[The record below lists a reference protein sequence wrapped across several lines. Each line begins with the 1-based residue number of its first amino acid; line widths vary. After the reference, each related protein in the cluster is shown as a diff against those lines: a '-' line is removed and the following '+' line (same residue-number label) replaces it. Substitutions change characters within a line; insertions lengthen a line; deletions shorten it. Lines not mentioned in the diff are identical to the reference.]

1 MEVPMTFSPR
11 ILAAVAL
18 IALPTACSETS
29 YYTSPEVPVARH
41 KPAPTLA
48 LDDHADPAPDAEPA
62 HSATVAPALSA
73 AAARIIVLEGKTSP
87 KRGVVVGII
96 DVHTDATRSEE
107 AFDELRRRAS
117 ALGADVVIGADF
129 HHGEGSEPSHVSGMA
144 IRFRERSD
152 FAYDKLG
159 EIDVVATSGDSAA
172 QATALDRLKARATQ
186 MGADEVINVEFHHG
200 EAKGEV
206 SHLTGLAIRHR
217 AKSW

>member
-1 MEVPMTFSPR
+1 MKPSPCL
-11 ILAAVAL
+11 LAA
-18 IALPTACSETS
+18 IALGSLLTACSETS
-29 YYTSPEVPVARH
+29 YYTSPGVPVARH
-41 KPAPTLA
+41 QAQSSVVMDERPEPAPEI
-48 LDDHADPAPDAEPA
+48 EPA
-62 HSATVAPALSA
+62 HTAAVATPLSA

-144 IRFRERSD
+144 IRFRERAEL
-152 FAYDKLG
+152 AYDKLG

-172 QATALDRLKARATQ
+172 QATALDRLKERATK

-200 EAKGEV
+200 EAKGEA

>member
-1 MEVPMTFSPR
+1 MALSPR
-11 ILAAVAL
+11 ILAVVAL
-18 IALPTACSETS
+18 VSLSTACSETS
-29 YYTSPEVPVARH
+29 YYSSPEVPVARH
-41 KPAPTLA
+41 RPPPSVP
-48 LDDHADPAPDAEPA
+48 LDDRPDPAPEVEPA
-62 HSATVAPALSA
+62 HVAATASPLTA

-172 QATALDRLKARATQ
+172 QATALERLKARATQ

-200 EAKGEV
+200 EAKGEA